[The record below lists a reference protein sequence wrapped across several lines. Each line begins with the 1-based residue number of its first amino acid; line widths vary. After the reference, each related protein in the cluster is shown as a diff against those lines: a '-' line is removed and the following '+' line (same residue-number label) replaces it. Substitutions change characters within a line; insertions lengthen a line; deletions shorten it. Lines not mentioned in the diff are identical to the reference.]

1 MAVPSNTHRQPA
13 LAQSSLQLQFLEAPP
28 GQEFGFRLPDIA
40 SQTGIDTRTPTRSY
54 FSGVASQPSSKSS
67 GPPSSQGTSLFA
79 GGSLGQASTAA
90 MSHVASVCSSSS
102 TSEWH
107 LDVQRDPTSQY
118 VRATPRRPSATSVT
132 ATYENPRS
140 TTSHVGGIVAHEEA
154 SEPDAAPF

>member
-107 LDVQRDPTSQY
+107 LSVLPLPQVNGTWMCSAIPHLNMYEPLHADLQPLLSPPLMKILVPQHHTS
-118 VRATPRRPSATSVT
+118 
-132 ATYENPRS
+132 
-140 TTSHVGGIVAHEEA
+140 
-154 SEPDAAPF
+154 AA